1 MECEGI
7 GAERAESIVEWFADP
22 DNRRLLDELRELGL
36 RFRADEG
43 DLPREG
49 PLSGRQYVLT
59 GTFESLSREEATA
72 ALEQLGA
79 KVSGSVSRRT
89 SAVIVGQ
96 RPGTKAAKAEALGV
110 PLLGEEELAALLAEP
125 AATGKQ
131 GESEP
136 GS

>member
-22 DNRRLLDELRELGL
+22 DNRRLLDELREFGL
-36 RFRADEG
+36 RFRADDG

-59 GTFESLSREEATA
+59 GTFESFTREEATE
-72 ALEQLGA
+72 ALEKLGA
-79 KVSGSVSRRT
+79 KVSGSVSRKT
-89 SAVIVGQ
+89 SAVIAGE

-110 PLLGEEELAALLAEP
+110 PVLGEAELGGLLREP
-125 AATGKQ
+125 AASGAD
-131 GESEP
+131 GER
-136 GS
+136 